1 MKQCKPEL
9 LRKRRS
15 GSVRGRWSGTG
26 ELEKEVV
33 IMEEVME
40 GLEGRE
46 REEKKRA

>member
-26 ELEKEVV
+26 ELEKEGV
-33 IMEEVME
+33 MEEVME